1 MMDLSDWYTEIIYHV
16 WQGGRRL
23 KLLVIAAGAVLWYG
37 LITLFVFASLSVDRL
52 LPIQL
57 LMPKPATLSI
67 SVPMLAI
74 GGGVVLWKYYLFFR
88 ARGSPVPFNPPR
100 SMVIKGLYA
109 HTRNPMML
117 GYFTLLFGLGVLLN
131 SFSLFFIFAPV
142 FILGNILYLK
152 FIEEKEMEKKFG
164 RQYLEY
170 KRRVPMFV
178 PGLRRGQKRR

>member
-1 MMDLSDWYTEIIYHV
+1 MMDLSDWYTEIIYRV
-16 WQGGRRL
+16 WQGRRRL
-23 KLLVIAAGAVLWYG
+23 KFLVVAAGAVFWYG
-37 LITLFVFASLSVDRL
+37 IITLLVFVSLGVDRF

-57 LMPKPATLSI
+57 LMSNPAALSI
-67 SVPMLAI
+67 SVPMLTI

-131 SFSLFFIFAPV
+131 SFSLIFIFAPV
-142 FILGNILYLK
+142 FIMGNVLYLK

-164 RQYLEY
+164 EQYLEY

-178 PGLRRGQKRR
+178 PGFRRGQKGG